1 VVRGTAPEAVAEAA
15 LRRSIEA
22 ADPALPVALVRSM
35 EQVARDTLSWRRFYA
50 ALMSALAALGMA
62 LAAVGVGGLVTEA
75 VAARHRD
82 LAIRLALGATRP
94 RAVAEAVLPGLLL
107 AAVGLGIGSA
117 LSPMAAHALGS
128 ALWGVTWSEPETVGA
143 VAVLVLAVA
152 ASSSLVPALRVAR
165 LDPARVLRSD

>member
-1 VVRGTAPEAVAEAA
+1 
-15 LRRSIEA
+15 
-22 ADPALPVALVRSM
+22 
-35 EQVARDTLSWRRFYA
+35 
-50 ALMSALAALGMA
+50 
-62 LAAVGVGGLVTEA
+62 
-75 VAARHRD
+75 
-82 LAIRLALGATRP
+82 
-94 RAVAEAVLPGLLL
+94 LL

-128 ALWGVTWSEPETVGA
+128 ALWGVAWSEPETVGA